1 MKNETR
7 GILLMSLKG
16 LWERKIGRLKFLGI
30 MAVVFLGG
38 NTLLHSMLENS
49 SAVSIEDM
57 SAEVLPL
64 NIALYFIAFFVIKL
78 RCNDMG
84 YNFKQYL
91 LSCVAYIIPLANIA
105 ALIFFCIM
113 PGKEARIK
121 AARALS
127 EKLKQAEE
135 AKKAEEAKNK
145 DDDKDTAENDVKE
158 DAASETKVSLEK
170 NTGKKANK
178 KKKKNK

>member
-1 MKNETR
+1 
-7 GILLMSLKG
+7 MSLKG
-16 LWERKIGRLKFLGI
+16 LWERKIGRLQFLGI

-105 ALIFFCIM
+105 ALIFFCMM
-113 PGKEARIK
+113 PGKEARVK

-135 AKKAEEAKNK
+135 AKKAEEAKNEEKNPVSK
-145 DDDKDTAENDVKE
+145 DEETAENDVKE
-158 DAASETKVSLEK
+158 ENASEPKISLD
-170 NTGKKANK
+170 KKAVKKSNK
-178 KKKKNK
+178 KKKKK

>member
-1 MKNETR
+1 
-7 GILLMSLKG
+7 MSLKG
-16 LWERKIGRLKFLGI
+16 LWERKIGRLQFLGI

-64 NIALYFIAFFVIKL
+64 NIALYFIAFFVML

-105 ALIFFCIM
+105 ALIFFCMM
-113 PGKEARIK
+113 PGKEARVK

-135 AKKAEEAKNK
+135 AKKAEEAKNEEK
-145 DDDKDTAENDVKE
+145 NPVSEDEETAENDVKE
-158 DAASETKVSLEK
+158 ENASEPKISLD
-170 NTGKKANK
+170 KKAVKKSNK
-178 KKKKNK
+178 KKKKK